1 MPDAIHTNLADI
13 QSSLT
18 TAHTAESPDGSV
30 RAEAT
35 AKHQVALTLTPAA
48 LKLPATT
55 LATLILRTQ
64 REAQSKAEAA
74 LTEALDTYRADPRV
88 TTALDTLRDTQA
100 NPTPPPRQPTRRED
114 EDTDYVDSV
123 YNSDKDW

>member
-18 TAHTAESPDGSV
+18 TAHTAESTDGSV

-35 AKHQVALTLTPAA
+35 AKHQVALHLSTGA
-48 LKLPATT
+48 LKMTPNA
-55 LATLILRTQ
+55 LATLILKTQ
-64 REAQSKAEAA
+64 QEAQSKAEAA

-88 TTALDTLRDTQA
+88 SATLDNLRDTQT
-100 NPTPPPRQPTRRED
+100 NPPKPPRTTPQPPRDD
-114 EDTDYVDSV
+114 ETFVDSV